1 MEKNTKET
9 LEKLTYLAIG
19 LFSPE
24 NGQFSDIIDSWVEKG
39 KLTEEEGRK
48 FVEEITDRAKGIRKD
63 VEDKIRQESEQF
75 YNNIHVA
82 TTEQID
88 ALTKRIEE
96 LEAKVAKLQG

>member
-48 FVEEITDRAKGIRKD
+48 FVQEITDRAKGIRKD
-63 VEDKIRQESEQF
+63 VEEKIRQESEQF

-88 ALTKRIEE
+88 ALVKRIEE

>member
-1 MEKNTKET
+1 MEKNAKET
-9 LEKLTYLAIG
+9 LEKLAYLAIG

-24 NGQFSDIIDSWVEKG
+24 NGQFSDIINGWVEKG

-48 FVEEITDRAKGIRKD
+48 FVQEITDRAKGIRKD
-63 VEDKIRQESEQF
+63 VEDKIREESEQF

-82 TTEQID
+82 TTEQIE
-88 ALTKRIEE
+88 ALVKRVEE